1 MKSGICKLCMTQ
13 RELCDS
19 HALPN
24 SAFKYIFRQSE
35 GKAIVLTDDSQTPI
49 KTSSDSWS
57 DYLLCLVCEK
67 ILNDGF
73 DQYGIAVFR
82 GDKGHTRILNEGIL
96 FGDVDKQRLRMF
108 FLSLLWRISISPHD
122 SYRNIDL
129 PYVLKEEL
137 RDAFFKGT
145 RIRGSLCTVAI
156 YRLRDSTKTS
166 GFSHDGLREMITSP
180 FARKYQ
186 NGQVSICFLFFGYL
200 VEIFI
205 SKLPTKYLSRPGVI
219 CGSETIFLAPYLEI
233 LEVKEIV
240 SIFAKSIIKHD
251 NGLSN
256 ID

>member
-1 MKSGICKLCMTQ
+1 M
-13 RELCDS
+13 CDS

-35 GKAIVLTDDSQTPI
+35 GKAVVLTDDSQTPI

-67 ILNDGF
+67 KLNDEF

-82 GDKGHTRILNEGIL
+82 AEKGNAKIIDEGVS
-96 FGDVDKQRLRMF
+96 FSDVDKQRLRMF

-129 PYVLKEEL
+129 PYALEEEL
-137 RDAFFKGT
+137 RGALFEGRK
-145 RIRGSLCTVAI
+145 IRGSLCAVAI

-166 GFSHDGLREMITSP
+166 GFSQEALREIIASP
-180 FARKYQ
+180 FTRKYQ

-200 VEIFI
+200 VEIYI
-205 SKLPTKYLSRPGVI
+205 SKLLAKYFSRSGI
-219 CGSETIFLAPYLEI
+219 IGGEGTIFLAPYQEI
-233 LEVKEIV
+233 LDVPEIV
-240 SIFAKSIIKHD
+240 SILAKAIQKHDVGLSIID
-251 NGLSN
+251 
-256 ID
+256 